1 MTWTVIIII
10 LVIGVLFL
18 LLEILVVPGTTFI
31 GVVGFALV
39 VLSIVQTYIVYGTPA
54 GHYVLAGAVL
64 LNAGALV
71 LALKSKTWNKMML
84 KAEVDSKVNLIDTE
98 KVKPGTEGITVSR
111 LSPSGKA
118 LFGDEYYEVHSL
130 GGFINPQTPIIVV
143 KVEFS
148 KIIVKP
154 KE

>member
-1 MTWTVIIII
+1 MTWTVILILLAIGII
-10 LVIGVLFL
+10 FL

-39 VLSIVQTYIVYGTPA
+39 VLSIIQTYIVYGTPS
-54 GHYVLAGAVL
+54 GHYVLAGALVL
-64 LNAGALV
+64 NTGALV
-71 LALKSKTWNKMML
+71 LALKSNTWNKMML
-84 KAEVDSKVNLIDTE
+84 KAEVDSKVNVIDTQ
-98 KVKPGTEGITVSR
+98 KIKPGDEGITISR

-130 GGFINPQTPIIVV
+130 GGFINQQTPIIVV
-143 KVEFS
+143 KIEFS